1 LAEWEA
7 AAGKAQEISVPL
19 GKEETK
25 MKILEIDERGNV
37 NLIIGLVTTSIVLY
51 TAAIILGKMQM
62 LNDTLSSVGNVSDSA
77 SANFNVYMQLQ
88 NLSVMVSNAMTIAS
102 IGLLILSVIGILS
115 YFGVGL
121 GGSRGRGKRK

>member
-1 LAEWEA
+1 
-7 AAGKAQEISVPL
+7 
-19 GKEETK
+19 

-62 LNDTLSSVGNVSDSA
+62 LNATLSSVGNVSDSA

-102 IGLLILSVIGILS
+102 IGLLILAAIGILS